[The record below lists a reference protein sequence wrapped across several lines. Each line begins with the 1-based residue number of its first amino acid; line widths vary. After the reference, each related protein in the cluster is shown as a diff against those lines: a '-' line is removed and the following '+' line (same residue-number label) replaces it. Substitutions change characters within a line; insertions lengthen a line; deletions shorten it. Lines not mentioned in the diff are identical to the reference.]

1 MSVTINGST
10 GVSLVQDGVIV
21 TADMASSV
29 PLGAK
34 NLIINGAMQISQR
47 ATTSTGI
54 TEIGYYTVDRW
65 NNSML
70 TAGTWTSTQDTDA
83 PDGFGSS
90 LKMQCTTA
98 NASLSA
104 GSYNN
109 ITTRFEGQNLQYLK
123 KGTIDSKSLTV
134 SFWVKSNKTGTYVAE
149 MQDFNNSRINSQ
161 SFTIDTAS
169 TWEKKT
175 ITYIGDT
182 SGALTNDNNQSLN
195 WKIWLAA
202 GTTFTSGTLATS
214 WEAYDNANRAVG
226 QVNLADSTDNYINIT
241 GVQLEL
247 GSTATPFEHR
257 SYGQELALCQRYYQQ
272 YGSSGTT
279 TAIGAGV
286 WFSTTQVLALFPFIR
301 EMRTA
306 PTMTVSGANWCQ
318 LYRVGTS
325 SVSNDTTPFD
335 SIGATSARI
344 NNNGVVVAG
353 VAGQGCF
360 IQIQVGYFA
369 YLNAE
374 L

>member
-1 MSVTINGST
+1 MSVNINGST

-29 PLGAK
+29 PLGTK
-34 NLIINGAMQISQR
+34 NKIINGNLGINQR
-47 ATTSTGI
+47 AVTGSVVLAA
-54 TEIGYYTVDRW
+54 GVYGHDRW
-65 NNSML
+65 K
-70 TAGTWTSTQDTDA
+70 AGASGCSYTFA
-83 PDGFGSS
+83 
-90 LKMQCTTA
+90 TTA
-98 NASLSA
+98 NVTTITISA
-104 GSYNN
+104 GSLLQV
-109 ITTRFEGQNLQYLK
+109 IEGLNLQSGTHTLSWTGTATAKIDAGSYSAS
-123 KGTIDSKSLTV
+123 GVTGTATGGTNMTIDFS
-134 SFWVKSNKTGTYVAE
+134 TGT
-149 MQDFNNSRINSQ
+149 
-161 SFTIDTAS
+161 
-169 TWEKKT
+169 
-175 ITYIGDT
+175 
-182 SGALTNDNNQSLN
+182 LSL
-195 WKIWLAA
+195 
-202 GTTFTSGTLATS
+202 
-214 WEAYDNANRAVG
+214 
-226 QVNLADSTDNYINIT
+226 
-241 GVQLEL
+241 VQLEE

-306 PTMTVSGANWCQ
+306 PTMTVSGANWCM
-318 LYRVGTS
+318 LYRVGAL